1 MNPAQILSILSALA
15 AAVWSVWT
23 WSEEQQKERQLK
35 RDHEAALYV
44 NAFIAAAEQLQSKL
58 YRILEEDELA
68 SYKKEYPDQY
78 EFASPAALEF
88 LHSLSQF
95 FGWTHRTY
103 RYGPY
108 TRDARVIELT
118 RRIGEAFEN
127 RSEFSGDAF
136 RFSMDERISLGTAVL
151 RHVGDLT
158 AVHPVFESIPLY
170 QFEEEISDKQSKQAR
185 LYQSRAV
192 RCTLEAIDRADQ
204 AESLEGHERLAVLQ
218 NLLVDL
224 LSYLESKEGFSVSV
238 AERRKAGLRGVY
250 TALDPAPRQITR
262 LATVAR
268 ILHQTRG
275 RIRLGVPRVKTD
287 EAYANRLQSLLGSVE
302 HVTSIRISPA
312 AASVIICYSPDIPV
326 AEFAARV
333 LKTVEGA
340 SFS

>member
-1 MNPAQILSILSALA
+1 MNPTLILSILSALA

-44 NAFIAAAEQLQSKL
+44 NAFIAVAEELQSKL

-68 SYKKEYPDQY
+68 SYKKEYPDQH
-78 EFASPAALEF
+78 EFASPAAIEF
-88 LHSLSQF
+88 LHCLSQF
-95 FGWTHRTY
+95 FGWGACTF

-108 TRDARVIELT
+108 TRDPRVIELV
-118 RRIGEAFEN
+118 RRISEACEN

-136 RFSMDERISLGTAVL
+136 RFSLDERISLGTAVL
-151 RHVGDLT
+151 RHIGDVT

-170 QFEEEISDKQSKQAR
+170 QFEGDISDKQSKRTR

-192 RCTLEAIDRADQ
+192 RCTLDAIDRADR

-224 LSYLESKEGFSVSV
+224 LAYLESKEGFSVAV
-238 AERRKAGLRGVY
+238 GERRKARLIGVY
-250 TALDPAPRQITR
+250 AAVSPNPGQTMGP
-262 LATVAR
+262 ATVVR
-268 ILHQTRG
+268 VLHQTRG

-287 EAYANRLQSLLGSVE
+287 EAYANRLHALLRSVE
-302 HVTSIRISPA
+302 TVTSIRISRA
-312 AASVIICYSPDIPV
+312 AASVIICYSTDIS
-326 AEFAARV
+326 AAGFATRV
-333 LKTVEGA
+333 LKIVEGA
-340 SFS
+340 SIS